1 MVFRATKSRC
11 SATFRARSA
20 CDKFPVGADPSF
32 SVIKAYDAAFNIP
45 FVGAAFANRIS
56 YVISPEGKI
65 LYAYSD
71 SNAEKHIE
79 NTLAVVRKWHEEH
92 KR

>member
-1 MVFRATKSRC
+1 MPRQIPGWR
-11 SATFRARSA
+11 
-20 CDKFPVGADPSF
+20 GPSF
-32 SVIKAYDAAFNIP
+32 PIIKAYDAAFNIP
-45 FVGAAFANRIS
+45 VVGAAFANRIS

-79 NTLAVVRKWHEEH
+79 NTLAIVRKWREEN